1 MKKSFLIILV
11 LIVSIAA
18 CKWPGKSAWTAEY
31 EKGVYNQLD
40 NVMKNRFKDDA
51 KRKDLVSFTVKRLK
65 EQLPGGLAS
74 VPADSLNKISS
85 KIGQEYAAAHAKDG
99 NGNLKPTLVPWSS
112 SVEQGLRDAISKVW
126 QKNDLANGNK
136 FCDCVI
142 AKLKT
147 AHPQGIVIPIP
158 HDEMLQFAT
167 GCQKQVLG
175 KHHNDT
181 IIERIDSIPA
191 LRPNQLQK
199 Q

>member
-1 MKKSFLIILV
+1 MKKSLLAILV
-11 LIVSIAA
+11 LVVSFSA
-18 CKWPGKSAWTAEY
+18 CKSPGKSVWTAEY

-40 NVMKNRFKDDA
+40 NVMKPRFKDDN

-65 EQLPGGLAS
+65 AELPDGLAS

-85 KIGQEYAAAHAKDG
+85 KIGQEYAVAHVKDG
-99 NGNLKPTLVPWSS
+99 GGNLKPTSVPWSP
-112 SVEQGLRDAISKVW
+112 SVEQGLRDAILKVW

-158 HDEMLQFAT
+158 HDEMLQVAT
-167 GCQKQVLG
+167 ECQKQVLG
-175 KHHNDT
+175 KHRNDT
-181 IIERIDSIPA
+181 IFERIDSIPA
-191 LRPNQLQK
+191 LRPTQLQK
-199 Q
+199 R